1 MNWHLEKTSS
11 TVMQAVFSIQEKIE
25 DTKGVIRSRKSKKER
40 QCNDQ
45 ASKWVSEWLLL
56 DTKSASFQLYQGENK
71 LIFNEM
77 MMRSALY

>member
-45 ASKWVSEWLLL
+45 ASK
-56 DTKSASFQLYQGENK
+56 
-71 LIFNEM
+71 
-77 MMRSALY
+77 

>member
-1 MNWHLEKTSS
+1 MSSVSTICITSGKAMNWHLEKTSS

-45 ASKWVSEWLLL
+45 ASK
-56 DTKSASFQLYQGENK
+56 
-71 LIFNEM
+71 
-77 MMRSALY
+77 